1 VKTLLQIGTDV
12 LLIITS
18 TGHRLFSFINNDDL
32 EPPKLGVFLNFFVI
46 LGCDT
51 HFKSELHQN
60 G

>member
-1 VKTLLQIGTDV
+1 M

-18 TGHRLFSFINNDDL
+18 ISHGLFNFVNISDL
-32 EPPKLGVFLNFFVI
+32 ELPKFGGFREFFVI